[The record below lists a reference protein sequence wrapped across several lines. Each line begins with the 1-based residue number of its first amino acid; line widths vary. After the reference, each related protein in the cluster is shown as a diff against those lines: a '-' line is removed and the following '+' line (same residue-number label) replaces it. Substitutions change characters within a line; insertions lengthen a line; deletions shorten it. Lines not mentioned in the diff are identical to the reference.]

1 MIKDLTA
8 VTGASGDEY
17 DIREEIRKHIDIDT
31 YEVTTDSIGNLYA
44 VKKGS
49 KSDKRVMIT
58 AHMDE
63 LGFMVTSITD
73 AGMLKIKALGGFDD
87 RVLPSKRVR
96 VGSNK
101 IPGVVGLKPVHLQEG
116 DEKKQNVKMKQLFVD
131 IGCSNREEAEKLV
144 SLGDYVYFD
153 SELVDMGDGIIKSK
167 ALDNRTGCGVL
178 IEVLK
183 EKFDFTLQGC
193 FTVQEEVGLRGAG
206 VAAYNLKP
214 DIALVLEGTTCSDM
228 PGEDE
233 HQMVTRLGR
242 GPAVSIIDRHSY
254 SNRRLVGLILET
266 AKDNNI
272 KVQIREGVGG
282 GNDSGKIQTSLEG
295 VPTAMIAIPCRYI
308 HSPSSVMS
316 MDDFDNT
323 VRLVKAVLRRLENEA
338 ELNLS
343 GGKS

>member
-8 VTGASGDEY
+8 VMGASGDEY
-17 DIREEIRKHIDIDT
+17 DIREEIRKHINNDT
-31 YEVTTDSIGNLYA
+31 YVVTTDSIGSLYA
-44 VKKGS
+44 VRKATKSEKKIM
-49 KSDKRVMIT
+49 VT

-63 LGFMVTSITD
+63 LGFMVTSVTD
-73 AGMLKIKALGGFDD
+73 SGMLKIKALGGFDD
-87 RVLPSKRVR
+87 RVLPSKSVR
-96 VGSNK
+96 VGKNK

-116 DEKKQNVKMKQLFVD
+116 DEKKQNAKMKQLLVD
-131 IGCSNREEAEKLV
+131 IGCFNKEEAEKLV
-144 SLGDYVYFD
+144 SPGDYVYYE
-153 SELVDMGDGIIKSK
+153 SEFVDMGNGIIKSK

-183 EKFDFTLQGC
+183 EEFDFTLQGC

-206 VAAYNLKP
+206 IAAYNLKP
-214 DIALVLEGTTCSDM
+214 DIALVLEGTTCSDV
-228 PGEDE
+228 PGEEE
-233 HQMVTRLGR
+233 HKVVTRLGQ
-242 GPAVSIIDRHSY
+242 GPAVSIIDRYSY
-254 SNRRLVGLILET
+254 SNRRLVDLILET

-295 VPTAMIAIPCRYI
+295 IPTAMIAIPCRYI

-323 VRLVKAVLRRLENEA
+323 VRLVKAVLRRLENEK

-343 GGKS
+343 GGKL